1 MDEEKLLSIM
11 KEEKLKEGTKIVYN
25 GGDYVINGEIVGL
38 ADSGN
43 AILGITY
50 IVKIL
55 EFIGERSYNYS
66 CTVLPRILFNVI
78 DN

>member
-1 MDEEKLLSIM
+1 MDEEKILAIM

-38 ADSGN
+38 ADNGN
-43 AILGITY
+43 AVIGITY
-50 IVKIL
+50 IVRIL